1 MLSHQNSTGGGGG
14 NHLASSNHVHGA
26 GESSDAKRRHKSASE
41 EGKVRVSE
49 MMSDDPDTRV
59 CTVILTGQISVTG
72 QRPVFDCGYTV
83 RFKTV

>member
-41 EGKVRVSE
+41 EGKVSDRE
-49 MMSDDPDTRV
+49 MMTKLTR
-59 CTVILTGQISVTG
+59 GQSGKKMTLVTNSLFAAIS
-72 QRPVFDCGYTV
+72 PS
-83 RFKTV
+83 